1 MAVKKKINKK
11 TAKTPQ
17 KRVQKATEA
26 RKYDGAAKSKRL
38 SRWLTTGNSANAEIG
53 SALVTLRN
61 RSRDLRRNNPY
72 AAKAVNVITSNMV
85 GKGIYTQFRGA
96 KFDSPQEKS
105 IDVAWW
111 DWAHTKNIDYD
122 GRHNIFGLQR
132 LISDAVVESG
142 EVLVRKRV
150 LAGLKFPLQYQ
161 VLESDFL
168 DINSSYKANKNN
180 KVIHGI
186 EFNPKGKIV
195 AYHLYEAH
203 PGAVEDLMKPTRLDS
218 SRVPA
223 DQVIHLFRQDR
234 PGQGRGVPWLA
245 PSMLRLRDLDDYEDA
260 QLVRQKIA
268 ACFAVFVKDIGPD
281 VTDQPEACGDDLGD
295 RVEPGLIE
303 FLPPGKDVSFAQPPP
318 IQNYKEYVVTHLH
331 AIAAG
336 IGITYEALTGDL
348 SEVNFS
354 SARMGWLEFQRNVE
368 VWRESIMIAGFLD
381 EVVKDFM
388 SYANAFLGIDFT
400 SITHQHTPPRREMID
415 PTKEVPAII
424 KQIRGGLKTISEA
437 LMEQGKDPTEHFKQF
452 KKDMDLLD
460 QLGLVL
466 DSDPRQ
472 KDDSGKTVQ
481 DSTDNQGGVN
491 E

>member
-1 MAVKKKINKK
+1 MAVKKKIKKK
-11 TAKTPQ
+11 TSKTPQ
-17 KRVQKATEA
+17 TRAEKAPET
-26 RKYDGAAKSKRL
+26 RKYDGASKSKRL
-38 SRWLTTGNSANAEIG
+38 SRWLTNSLSANAELG
-53 SALVTLRN
+53 TALVTLRN

-72 AAKAVNVITSNMV
+72 AAKAISVVTSNVV
-85 GKGIYTQFRGA
+85 GKGIFTQFRGTQ
-96 KFDSPQEKS
+96 FDSPQEKK
-105 IDVAWW
+105 IDSVWW

-132 LISDAVVESG
+132 LICDAIVESG
-142 EVLVRKRV
+142 EVLIRKRV
-150 LAGLKFPLQYQ
+150 LAGLNFPLQYQ

-168 DINSSYKANKNN
+168 DINTTYKALKGN

-186 EFNPKGKIV
+186 EFNKQGKIV

-203 PGAVEDLMKPTRLDS
+203 PGAVEDLIRPTSLDS
-218 SRVPA
+218 KRVTA
-223 DQVIHLFRQDR
+223 DQVMHLFRQDR

-245 PSMLRLRDLDDYEDA
+245 PSMIRIKDLDDYEDA

-268 ACFAVFVKDIGPD
+268 ACFAVFVKDLGPD
-281 VTDQPEACGDDLGD
+281 VTDQPEDCGGDLGD

-303 FLPPGKDVSFAQPPP
+303 FLPPGKDVSFATPPP
-318 IQNYKEYVVTHLH
+318 IQNYKEYVTTHLH
-331 AIAAG
+331 AIASG

-348 SEVNFS
+348 SQVNFS
-354 SARMGWLEFQRNVE
+354 SARMGWIEFQRNIE
-368 VWRESIMIAGFLD
+368 VWRESLMIAGFLN

-388 SYANAFLGIDFT
+388 LYASTFNDIDFT
-400 SITHQHTPPRREMID
+400 SVSHQHTPPRREMID

-437 LMEQGKDPTEHFKQF
+437 LMEQGKDPTEHLRQF

-472 KDDSGKTVQ
+472 KDDSGKTVLDSSENQ
-481 DSTDNQGGVN
+481 DGVN

>member
-1 MAVKKKINKK
+1 MAVKKKTNKK
-11 TAKTPQ
+11 TSKSPQKVAKTEP
-17 KRVQKATEA
+17 KA
-26 RKYDGAAKSKRL
+26 RKYDGASKSKRL
-38 SRWLTTGNSANAEIG
+38 SRWLTSSLSANAEIS
-53 SALVTLRN
+53 SALSTLRN

-72 AAKAVNVITSNMV
+72 AAKAIAVITSNVV
-85 GKGIYTQFRGA
+85 GKGIYTQFRGTV
-96 KFDSPQEKS
+96 FDSPQEKA
-105 IDVAWW
+105 IDNLWW
-111 DWAHTKNIDYD
+111 EWAHTKNIDHD

-132 LISDAVVESG
+132 LICDAVVESG
-142 EVLVRKRV
+142 EVLIRKRV

-168 DINSSYKANKNN
+168 DINSAYKAEANN

-186 EFNPKGKIV
+186 EFNQQGQVV
-195 AYHLYEAH
+195 AYHLYDAH
-203 PGAVEDLMKPTRLDS
+203 PGAVEDTMRPTKVTTN
-218 SRVPA
+218 RVPA

-234 PGQGRGVPWLA
+234 PGQARGVPWLA
-245 PSMLRLRDLDDYEDA
+245 PSMLRLKDLDDYEDA

-303 FLPPGKDVSFAQPPP
+303 FLPPGKDVSFASPPM
-318 IQNYKEYVVTHLH
+318 IQNYKEYVSANLH
-331 AIAAG
+331 AIAGG

-354 SARMGWLEFQRNVE
+354 SARMGWLEFQRNID
-368 VWRESIMIAGFLD
+368 VWRESIMIMGFLD

-388 SYANAFLGIDFT
+388 LYASAFNGIDF
-400 SITHQHTPPRREMID
+400 SSVSHRHTPPRREMID
-415 PTKEVPAII
+415 PTKEVPALI

-437 LMEQGKDPTEHFKQF
+437 LMEQGKDPTEHLLQF

-481 DSTDNQGGVN
+481 DSENQGGVN